1 MEAAATPSTV
11 GGGRMAAGR
20 RGSAAPTRPTG
31 TVVDI
36 FCGAGALSHGF
47 RLEGFRIACGYD
59 IEEAC
64 RFPFEENNEAPFVR
78 RDVVDIDHADIG
90 KEFTPGLPRILIGC
104 APCQPF
110 SRYSQGREDRKWK
123 LLDDFA
129 RLVVDTEPDVV
140 TMENVPQ
147 LVEFKGGSVFEG
159 FVAKLRASGYR
170 VERTIVNC
178 ADFGVP
184 QDRSRLVLIGSR
196 HGDPILPKPTQAPDE
211 HVTVSQTIGDMP
223 PLAAGGADPRDRLH
237 CASGMSAL
245 NFERIRA
252 SRPGGTWRDWPP
264 ELVAECHRKKK
275 GRGYASVYG
284 RMRWDRPSPTITTQ
298 FYGFGNGRF
307 GHPEQDRALSL
318 REGAMLQDFPRNY
331 AFVPPCEAVRFKA
344 IGRLI
349 GNAVP
354 VGLARAIARAIR
366 AHLRGWRP

>member
-1 MEAAATPSTV
+1 
-11 GGGRMAAGR
+11 MASGWR
-20 RGSAAPTRPTG
+20 
-31 TVVDI
+31 V
-36 FCGAGALSHGF
+36 
-47 RLEGFRIACGYD
+47 RIACGYD

-64 RFPFEENNEAPFVR
+64 RFPFEEEAPFVR
-78 RDVVDIDHADIG
+78 RDVAQSRKDR
-90 KEFTPGLPRILIGC
+90 PGASDRLRSLSTVLALFPRPRRPEVE
-104 APCQPF
+104 AA
-110 SRYSQGREDRKWK
+110 GRLRP
-123 LLDDFA
+123 
-129 RLVVDTEPDVV
+129 LVVDTEPDVV
-140 TMENVPQ
+140 TMENVPR

-196 HGDPILPKPTQAPDE
+196 HGDPILPEPTHAPDE

-223 PLAAGGADPRDRLH
+223 PLSAGGADPRDRLH

-284 RMRWDRPSPTITTQ
+284 RCGGTVRRRRSRRNSTGSETDVSAAGSRTVAS
-298 FYGFGNGRF
+298 
-307 GHPEQDRALSL
+307 
-318 REGAMLQDFPRNY
+318 AMLQDRSSH
-331 AFVPPCEAVRFKA
+331 
-344 IGRLI
+344 
-349 GNAVP
+349 
-354 VGLARAIARAIR
+354 LASN
-366 AHLRGWRP
+366 RPA